1 MRASSFFGARA
12 GFTLT
17 ELLITIGIFATLA
30 AMAMPVYS
38 DLAENSRL
46 NSAAREVER
55 ELQSARL
62 KAVGTNRT
70 LRVAF
75 NCPVAGQFRTLEVLG
90 TATDNQLNRC
100 TDVAFPYP
108 PADQDPFTRPNHDGP
123 MRRLTLQTTVTTQV
137 VEFRPNGTAL
147 QVVGGAAQAI
157 VGDLA
162 VTVTRRGRSRT
173 VTVNAMGK
181 VTLP

>member
-1 MRASSFFGARA
+1 MRAPIFRSGA

-17 ELLITIGIFATLA
+17 ELLITIAIFATLA

-46 NSAAREVER
+46 SSAAREVER
-55 ELQSARL
+55 ELQAARL
-62 KAVGTNRT
+62 KAVAANRS

-90 TATDNQLNRC
+90 TPTDTQLDRC
-100 TDVAFPYP
+100 SDTAFRYP
-108 PADQDPFTRPNHDGP
+108 APDQDPFTRPNLDGP
-123 MRRLTLQTTVTTQV
+123 IRRLTMQTTVTTQV
-137 VEFRPNGTAL
+137 VEFRSNGTAFE
-147 QVVGGAAQAI
+147 VVGGAAQAI
-157 VGDLA
+157 VGDVA
-162 VTVTRRGRSRT
+162 ITVTRRGRSRT

-181 VTLP
+181 VSLP